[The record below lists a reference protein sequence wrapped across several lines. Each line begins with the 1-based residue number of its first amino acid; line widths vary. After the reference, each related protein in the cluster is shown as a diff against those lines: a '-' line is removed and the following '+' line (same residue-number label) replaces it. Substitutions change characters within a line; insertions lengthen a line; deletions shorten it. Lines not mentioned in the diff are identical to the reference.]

1 MKHSMDS
8 LRKAQTN
15 SNRTMATLTLAM
27 TFMVIAFVSAL
38 STGKYPITLSGLA
51 AGDPMA
57 LRTFTVLRLPRAVMG
72 LVGGFGLGIAGFVYQ
87 TVFRNPLASPDI
99 IGVSSGA
106 SAGAAFA
113 ILFVSA
119 AAPSTTLF
127 AFFGALLAVC
137 LSLGLT
143 ALSPVRDHSSIVLA
157 GIAVHA
163 LAQTVLMLLKL
174 MADPEKQLASI
185 EYWIMGS
192 LSGVTASKIPFP
204 VVIILISSALVFLLH
219 RHLLVL
225 SVRED
230 EARMLGVSVRKT
242 RFFVLFLATLTV
254 AAAVSVTG
262 LISFVGLLAPHT
274 ARLLTGH
281 NREVRMLSQRSHREF
296 PAPDRG
302 YSCKITRRSGA
313 SCQYLYFAPR
323 SAVFDLSDPL
333 GKEALIIM
341 SEHVS
346 IQDLSVS
353 LGGHQ
358 ILNHLSLSV
367 ENPGHMIALLGPN
380 GSGKTTLL
388 RAICGELSHSGHVL
402 LNGQDLTALSPKALA
417 GLVSYIPQQSGISI
431 SMSALDVVLMGFYS
445 RLKLF
450 EQPSAKMREAAL
462 QALASVG
469 MDDFANRD
477 YLTLSGGE
485 QQLVI
490 LARTL
495 IEDTSLLLFDEP
507 DSSLDF
513 GNKYRMMGLIADIVQ
528 AAQGGRSASPAFFTY
543 KKRTCLDTF
552 SHWARLFA
560 TISLFA

>member
-72 LVGGFGLGIAGFVYQ
+72 LIGGFGLGIAGFVYQ

-174 MADPEKQLASI
+174 MADPEKL
-185 EYWIMGS
+185 
-192 LSGVTASKIPFP
+192 L
-204 VVIILISSALVFLLH
+204 FLPP
-219 RHLLVL
+219 RHLLAL

-281 NREVRMLSQRSHREF
+281 NRKSACFLSGLIGSF
-296 PAPDRG
+296 LLLAADILAK
-302 YSCKITRRSGA
+302 SLA
-313 SCQYLYFAPR
+313 
-323 SAVFDLSDPL
+323 AVELP
-333 GKEALIIM
+333 
-341 SEHVS
+341 VS
-346 IQDLSVS
+346 I
-353 LGGHQ
+353 
-358 ILNHLSLSV
+358 
-367 ENPGHMIALLGPN
+367 
-380 GSGKTTLL
+380 
-388 RAICGELSHSGHVL
+388 
-402 LNGQDLTALSPKALA
+402 
-417 GLVSYIPQQSGISI
+417 
-431 SMSALDVVLMGFYS
+431 F
-445 RLKLF
+445 
-450 EQPSAKMREAAL
+450 
-462 QALASVG
+462 
-469 MDDFANRD
+469 
-477 YLTLSGGE
+477 
-485 QQLVI
+485 
-490 LARTL
+490 
-495 IEDTSLLLFDEP
+495 TSLLGAPF
-507 DSSLDF
+507 
-513 GNKYRMMGLIADIVQ
+513 LIYLILSE
-528 AAQGGRSASPAFFTY
+528 R
-543 KKRTCLDTF
+543 R
-552 SHWARLFA
+552 R
-560 TISLFA
+560 